1 MDELALITQSL
12 LSLIKEKTNFNDSSF
27 NLWFGELKLLSL
39 SEDKAVFSTPTPLRK
54 TILLTKHKELLESCL
69 FEILGFD
76 VSIEIE
82 SIEHNDEIF
91 KTMIKEEA
99 PLVEDEGTKERAKNI
114 NRYLQNPEES
124 NKIKEY
130 TFENFIEGESNKF
143 AKNACYAVAECP
155 SQDGYN
161 PLFIWGQSGLGKT
174 HLLYA
179 IINHMKKNHP
189 NLDIVYKKSED
200 FINELVTAL
209 KEGNTL
215 SFKQSYRNTDVLL
228 IDDIQFI
235 SGKESMQEEFF
246 HTFSALYEAD
256 KQIIITSDR
265 PPKDIKTLDDRLRTR
280 FESSLMADILPPS
293 FELRTAIIKKKSE
306 SMGLLISNE
315 LIDYMAERLHNDIRQ
330 IEGLLKWI
338 RAVNSLTGAVV
349 SKDVIEKAIS
359 HIDPG
364 NVPTDAMIEKILYTV
379 SKHYGISVEA
389 IKSKRK
395 MDSISKPRQIA
406 IYLIKEL
413 TDLSYDAIGSI
424 FSIHHSSAI
433 YSYNKVD
440 ADTKSKVDV
449 RSTVQR
455 LIKEVKA

>member
-12 LSLIKEKTNFNDSSF
+12 LALIKEKTNFNGSSF

-39 SEDKAVFSTPTPLRK
+39 SEDKAVFSTPTPLRR
-54 TILLTKHKELLESCL
+54 TILLSKHKELIEECL
-69 FEILGFD
+69 FEILGFS
-76 VSIEIE
+76 VEIEIKSIEN
-82 SIEHNDEIF
+82 NDEIF
-91 KTMIKEEA
+91 KTMIKEDPIVA
-99 PLVEDEGTKERAKNI
+99 DEGTEERKKNI
-114 NRYLQNPEES
+114 DKYLQNPSES

-143 AKNACYAVAECP
+143 AKNACYAVAESP

-161 PLFIWGQSGLGKT
+161 PLFIWGQSGIGKT

-179 IINHMKKNHP
+179 IINHMKKKHP
-189 NLDIVYKKSED
+189 DLDIVYKKSED

-215 SFKQSYRNTDVLL
+215 AFKESYRKTDVLL

-265 PPKDIKTLDDRLRTR
+265 PPKDIKTLDERLRTR
-280 FESSLMADILPPS
+280 FEGSLMADILPPS

-315 LIDYMAERLHNDIRQ
+315 LIDYMAERLHHDIRQ
-330 IEGLLKWI
+330 IEGLLKRI
-338 RAVNSLTGAVV
+338 SAVNSLTGAVV
-349 SKDVIEKAIS
+349 SKEIIEKAIS
-359 HIDPG
+359 YIDPG
-364 NVPTDAMIEKILYTV
+364 NIPTDALIEKILYTV
-379 SKHYGISVEA
+379 SKYCNVSVEA
-389 IKSKRK
+389 MKSKKR
-395 MDSISKPRQIA
+395 MESIVKPRQLA

-413 TDLSYDAIGSI
+413 TNISYEAIGAI

-433 YSYNKVD
+433 SAYNK
-440 ADTKSKVDV
+440 ADTGIKSKIEM
-449 RSTVQR
+449 RSTVQKI
-455 LIKEVKA
+455 IKEVKS